1 MAEAGMFPG
10 VITHLAYWYR
20 TDEFSRPMVWFF
32 AISNLAGI
40 VGSLLCYGISYM
52 NGLQGLSAW
61 RWVFI
66 FEGLLTIILSGF
78 IFWILPDLPKSPRSK
93 SWLTER
99 EQEFIEARL
108 PLNAPATGEKNFDW
122 REAWHAFRSP
132 TVYGFMLCQ
141 TFMNLALS
149 AFNWYLPTII
159 TDFGFVGLP
168 RNQLLNIP
176 PVGVGILGIL
186 FSSWFQSRA
195 YVVRPAYIK

>member
-1 MAEAGMFPG
+1 MAKAGMFPG

-78 IFWILPDLPKSPRSK
+78 IFWILPDLPKLPRSK

-99 EQEFIEARL
+99 EQELIEARL
-108 PLNAPATGEKNFDW
+108 PLNAPATGEKIFDW
-122 REAWHAFRSP
+122 KEAWHAFRSP
-132 TVYGFMLCQ
+132 TVYGFMLC
-141 TFMNLALS
+141 
-149 AFNWYLPTII
+149 
-159 TDFGFVGLP
+159 
-168 RNQLLNIP
+168 
-176 PVGVGILGIL
+176 
-186 FSSWFQSRA
+186 
-195 YVVRPAYIK
+195 